1 MVNAAV
7 AASLNDETQ
16 LAAVGVGNVCSFIVI
31 VSVMMGLNS
40 GQDTLT
46 SQAYGNGNLK
56 LCGVYL
62 NRGAFILT
70 LVFIPLA
77 IIPSTRAE
85 QILILMGQDKEVSH
99 LAQGYIWYFMPGL
112 YCLSMFDLL
121 QRFLGAMC
129 ITTVPMVSQLIASLL
144 HAPLCLIFTFKA
156 DMGIYGLG
164 LATSITNFN
173 LLLLTVI

>member
-1 MVNAAV
+1 M
-7 AASLNDETQ
+7 
-16 LAAVGVGNVCSFIVI
+16 CSFIVI

-70 LVFIPLA
+70 LIFIPLA
-77 IIPSTRAE
+77 IIPSVRAE
-85 QILILMGQDKEVSH
+85 QILILLGQDKEASH

-121 QRFLGAMC
+121 
-129 ITTVPMVSQLIASLL
+129 
-144 HAPLCLIFTFKA
+144 
-156 DMGIYGLG
+156 
-164 LATSITNFN
+164 
-173 LLLLTVI
+173 